1 MLIKRKHYSYPE
13 NLNGTSYF
21 PAQVT
26 GYVGNQADYMVG
38 KLDGTLDLV
47 DQSKIG
53 QVQPVKRKTRMV
65 RNAITGLKA
74 YVLPKKRN
82 KKQKALKKVERV
94 DSRDRM

>member
-13 NLNGTSYF
+13 NLNGASYS

-38 KLDGTLDLV
+38 KLNGTLDLV

-74 YVLPKKRN
+74 YVLPKKKN
-82 KKQKALKKVERV
+82 KQLNTSYKKKF
-94 DSRDRM
+94 DNK

>member
-13 NLNGTSYF
+13 NLNGATYI

-26 GYVGNQADYMVG
+26 GYVGDQADYMVG
-38 KLDGTLDLV
+38 KLDNTLDLV

-53 QVQPVKRKTRMV
+53 QVQPVKKKTRMV

-74 YVLPKKRN
+74 YVLPKKS
-82 KKQKALKKVERV
+82 KEQKALKNKKLS
-94 DSRDRM
+94 DK

>member
-13 NLNGTSYF
+13 NLNGTSYI

-26 GYVGNQADYMVG
+26 GYMGNQADYMVG
-38 KLDGTLDLV
+38 KLDNTLDLV

-53 QVQPVKRKTRMV
+53 QVQPVKKKTRMI

-82 KKQKALKKVERV
+82 KQQKALKKKEWV

>member
-13 NLNGTSYF
+13 NLNGASYI

-26 GYVGNQADYMVG
+26 GYMGNQADYMVG

-74 YVLPKKRN
+74 YVLPKKR
-82 KKQKALKKVERV
+82 KERKALKKKTLS
-94 DSRDRM
+94 DINKD

>member
-1 MLIKRKHYSYPE
+1 
-13 NLNGTSYF
+13 LNGASYI

-26 GYVGNQADYMVG
+26 GYMGDQADYMVG

-74 YVLPKKRN
+74 YVLPKKR
-82 KKQKALKKVERV
+82 KERKALKKKTLS
-94 DSRDRM
+94 DINKD

>member
-13 NLNGTSYF
+13 NLNGATYI

-26 GYVGNQADYMVG
+26 GYVGDQADYMVG
-38 KLDGTLDLV
+38 KLDNTLDLV

-53 QVQPVKRKTRMV
+53 QVQPVKKKTRMV

-74 YVLPKKRN
+74 YILPKKR
-82 KKQKALKKVERV
+82 KERKALKKKKLS
-94 DSRDRM
+94 DK

>member
-13 NLNGTSYF
+13 NLNGATYI

-26 GYVGNQADYMVG
+26 GYVGDQADYMVG
-38 KLDGTLDLV
+38 KLDNTLDLV

-53 QVQPVKRKTRMV
+53 QVQPVKKKTRMV

-74 YVLPKKRN
+74 YVLPKKR
-82 KKQKALKKVERV
+82 KERKALHRYTGLHQ
-94 DSRDRM
+94 S

>member
-1 MLIKRKHYSYPE
+1 M
-13 NLNGTSYF
+13 
-21 PAQVT
+21 
-26 GYVGNQADYMVG
+26 GNQADYMVG

-74 YVLPKKRN
+74 YVLPKKRKERKAP
-82 KKQKALKKVERV
+82 KKKEAFR
-94 DSRDRM
+94 